1 MGGGIA
7 LPLGGEGSAGLLDY
21 VRASP
26 GDRAIQVRLEQGRWV
41 DWSRARPVRVH
52 VQAAAETTICSLGV
66 DMKIRQTM
74 FFIGDTHFLPV
85 ARYWKSPPKT
95 CACSPP
101 PTGFKNFT
109 SFPCSMKGK
118 A

>member
-41 DWSRARPVRVH
+41 EWLRARPVRVH
-52 VQAAAETTICSLGV
+52 VQAAAETTMSSLPHPLHTRALRCAFVMHEKAFEFAKMSGFICLL
-66 DMKIRQTM
+66 T
-74 FFIGDTHFLPV
+74 V
-85 ARYWKSPPKT
+85 ALL
-95 CACSPP
+95 
-101 PTGFKNFT
+101 
-109 SFPCSMKGK
+109 
-118 A
+118 